1 MNHIVVGVDGSRAAA
16 AALRWAAGEAR
27 RTGADLVAVHAWLPG
42 PSGVREPR
50 AGEQRTVAWAVDAL
64 DPVPED
70 LRVRVEVRTGR
81 PVAVLLAA
89 ARRARL
95 LVIGYDDETARRP
108 RSTARRCR
116 QAARCEVVVVRASD
130 GTPDSLL
137 GVPA

>member
-42 PSGVREPR
+42 PSGVREPDR

-70 LRVRVEVRTGR
+70 LRVRVEVRIGR

-95 LVIGYDDETARRP
+95 LVIGYDDETALRQ

-116 QAARCEVVVVRASD
+116 QAARCEVAVVRASD

-137 GVPA
+137 VPA